1 MKGYKAFYFD
11 LTCRPTDMAA
21 FQYEIGVTYKIEEH
35 PIICERGFHFC
46 PALGDVYEYYPSRFD
61 IRVCEVESLGD
72 CEWGIC
78 PSCVHPGSSSK
89 VVTNKLR
96 IIREL
101 EPGDIMTVMNDVH
114 NYSLDIMDIMNDV
127 PSYPLD
133 KMAST
138 LPSIRRSIRVFSNA
152 PLVYALWEDDR
163 GFQRYP
169 KDDRET
175 QWLRQ
180 RAQLWTDALSATKTN
195 KEAKKE

>member
-46 PALGDVYEYYPSRFD
+46 QVLDEIYEYYPARFD
-61 IRVCEVESLGD
+61 IRVCEVEALGD
-72 CEWGIC
+72 CDWGIC
-78 PSCVHPGSSSK
+78 LSCVSRDVSSK
-89 VVTNKLR
+89 VATNELR
-96 IIREL
+96 VIREL
-101 EPGDIMTVMNDVH
+101 EPA
-114 NYSLDIMDIMNDV
+114 DIMDALNDV
-127 PSYPLD
+127 NTNTFY
-133 KMAST
+133 KRTST
-138 LPSIRRSIRVFSNA
+138 LPSIRRSIRVFNNT